1 MADKDNGSGVDAGV
15 MDGSDKAVGA
25 ETIPDIERPAELES
39 ERLRST
45 AVFPGIETP

>member
-1 MADKDNGSGVDAGV
+1 MADKDNGSGVGAGV
-15 MDGSDKAVGA
+15 MDGSGKAGEA

-45 AVFPGIETP
+45 AVFQGMETP

>member
-15 MDGSDKAVGA
+15 MDGSDKAGGA